1 MSCEVITSIIMVHLG
16 LDLHWTFYIIARPM
30 EIKKL
35 ELDTIKK
42 LSRENKCILRQ
53 YRSRKYELL
62 NFPLNCSRCAAMR
75 MRTALVRAPAKMGVV
90 RAQVQTSSLIVGL
103 GGRLLC

>member
-1 MSCEVITSIIMVHLG
+1 
-16 LDLHWTFYIIARPM
+16 M
-30 EIKKL
+30 EIEKL

-42 LSRENKCILRQ
+42 LSQRKQMYLRQ

-62 NFPLNCSRCAAMR
+62 NFPLNRSRCAAMC